1 MIRFRERRYEEVD
14 IVPEV
19 LSHLKEDGQNPQTI
33 REEDA
38 NRVSQVNSKSLV
50 LYKAFLNLDNKY
62 EIQVMDKELYRFTV
76 KLLEEKL
83 GLIITNIDE
92 DKRII
97 SAVDKY
103 KGKVL
108 NAIDILGRRY
118 NLSIVVR

>member
-1 MIRFRERRYEEVD
+1 MIRFEEVD

-38 NRVSQVNSKSLV
+38 DRVSQVNSKSLV

>member
-38 NRVSQVNSKSLV
+38 DRVSQVNSKSLV

-118 NLSIVVR
+118 NLSIVIR

>member
-38 NRVSQVNSKSLV
+38 DKVSQVNSKSLV

>member
-38 NRVSQVNSKSLV
+38 DRVSQVNSKSLV

-83 GLIITNIDE
+83 GLIITSIDE

-103 KGKVL
+103 KGKIL

>member
-38 NRVSQVNSKSLV
+38 DRASQVNSKSLV

>member
-38 NRVSQVNSKSLV
+38 DRVSQVNSKSLV

-92 DKRII
+92 DKRIV

>member
-38 NRVSQVNSKSLV
+38 DRVSQVNSKSLV

>member
-19 LSHLKEDGQNPQTI
+19 LSHLKEDGQTPQTI

-38 NRVSQVNSKSLV
+38 DRVSQVNSKSLV

-62 EIQVMDKELYRFTV
+62 EIQVMDKELYRFTF

-83 GLIITNIDE
+83 GLIITNVDE

-103 KGKVL
+103 KGKIL

>member
-19 LSHLKEDGQNPQTI
+19 LSHLKEDGQTPQTI

-38 NRVSQVNSKSLV
+38 DKVSQVNSKSLV

>member
-38 NRVSQVNSKSLV
+38 DRVSQVNSKSLV

-92 DKRII
+92 DKRTI